1 MRLCAIRVKN
11 LVPTSLFSVTRKIF
25 TSLEGVVLGGG
36 DFNLILPRH
45 LGFTEIL

>member
-36 DFNLILPRH
+36 ETL
-45 LGFTEIL
+45 T